1 MARTKVDHRD
11 RPDRQ
16 TLSRLD
22 AAALVRES
30 RQIAGLTQGELAE
43 RLGTT
48 QSAVSN
54 WERGRDEP
62 RVGTLGRILQA
73 CGFEADLTFRRHDDV
88 DRTQVR
94 RHVDYTPA
102 ERLDAF
108 ESMIDAYEFARSA
121 RQLERSA

>member
-1 MARTKVDHRD
+1 MAKTTVANRD

-22 AAALVRES
+22 AAALVRQS

-48 QSAVSN
+48 QSAISN

-62 RVGTLGRILQA
+62 RASTLGRILQA

-88 DRTQVR
+88 DRAQIR
-94 RHVDYTPA
+94 RLLDYSPD
-102 ERLDAF
+102 ERL
-108 ESMIDAYEFARSA
+108 E
-121 RQLERSA
+121 QLENVTDLLGLAEVG